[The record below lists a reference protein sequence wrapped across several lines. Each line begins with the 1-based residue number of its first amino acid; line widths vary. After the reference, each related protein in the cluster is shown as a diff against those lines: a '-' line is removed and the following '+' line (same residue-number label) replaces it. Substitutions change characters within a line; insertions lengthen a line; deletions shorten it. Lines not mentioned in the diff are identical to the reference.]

1 MGNRNEAVY
10 EAITVLPGK
19 TEPERFY
26 FDSFEKAD
34 LWLSDFDN
42 GEIAEMVIPKDIRTE
57 YEEIMQI
64 IDQMEEGNRTGED
77 TGRISEQGPTE

>member
-1 MGNRNEAVY
+1 MENNGEVFYEAV
-10 EAITVLPGK
+10 TVVPGK
-19 TEPERFY
+19 TAPERFY

-42 GEIAEMVIPKDIRTE
+42 GEISEIIVPKDTRTE

-64 IDQMEEGNRTGED
+64 LAEMEEGYGQD
-77 TGRISEQGPTE
+77 Q